1 MRMNVIIVIYSE
13 SFGHDENS
21 FQRHAFCTLY
31 HDLEAKTRKNETNRK
46 NILEKQ
52 KIANEKTREKHT
64 KNEEKES
71 Y

>member
-1 MRMNVIIVIYSE
+1 MNVVIMIYSE

-46 NILEKQ
+46 NILEK
-52 KIANEKTREKHT
+52 
-64 KNEEKES
+64 
-71 Y
+71 